1 MLAAKADFDT
11 SVKKFDEPAEPAQ
24 PPITP
29 PNKPTL
35 TPRSNAEWD
44 RIASENGF
52 KDMAEVKAW
61 QSINGLVADGKFGN
75 NSSAY
80 FKQYGMGKY
89 QRTPAQ
95 PAAPV
100 LPSASTPVETPVSQ
114 VETPIQTPVSQTSG
128 FNLDTFINDNQL
140 KSMYRDGKRYARYDP
155 NGAGDFWVGEDGSV
169 HEVTLGGGFGSVIHN
184 TGINSNYAFDTKRGK
199 AYRNLAAQ
207 IAQLN
212 TVPTNK
218 QGGSMDKINYFQQG
232 GAAPQQDM
240 QQQVV
245 ALVQAAMQGDQK
257 ATQTVNQIM
266 EAAKA
271 GNQQAIQIAQLMEQ
285 VIKQM
290 QGQATAAKYG
300 AKLNYLQSLKCG
312 GKSMKKKEQG
322 GKVCPACEQGKQVKK
337 PIITKHQSGGA
348 VGFYRNWTP
357 DEIRKLQN
365 KLAAYGYYEGA
376 LDGIVGSQTINA
388 VKKFQ
393 EEYGVPVDGM
403 WGHNT
408 NTQKQFVDWETANKG
423 GLKPTWKT
431 EQGSLRTYDVAG
443 KKMKENDYYRAV
455 NNLKEQFYADPE
467 AFWNAG
473 GDTAKWREH
482 LYTTPEGTAIMEEFY
497 SATPDDVRKK
507 LGSRVTNRKMQQDQ
521 MDSGIREANGKVAD
535 IAVKK
540 VLPAMAGIAAA
551 PAVIM
556 NPLAGLAGVGGA
568 YVGGA
573 AGRQVGENLSAGDT
587 SAWTSVDGM
596 GNVASVATPT
606 SEIVAP
612 VTEALGTA
620 IGGYGGWKFGQNAG
634 KPSLDGL
641 WRGPELRVHGKNGP
655 LAPVSQYVYHP
666 RPNYKPHAN
675 PNKGKSSKKGNN
687 KKNSKEPSIDFE
699 NLSQRKANG
708 GSIERIKYFSLV

>member
-1 MLAAKADFDT
+1 M
-11 SVKKFDEPAEPAQ
+11 
-24 PPITP
+24 
-29 PNKPTL
+29 N
-35 TPRSNAEWD
+35 
-44 RIASENGF
+44 
-52 KDMAEVKAW
+52 
-61 QSINGLVADGKFGN
+61 
-75 NSSAY
+75 
-80 FKQYGMGKY
+80 
-89 QRTPAQ
+89 
-95 PAAPV
+95 
-100 LPSASTPVETPVSQ
+100 
-114 VETPIQTPVSQTSG
+114 
-128 FNLDTFINDNQL
+128 
-140 KSMYRDGKRYARYDP
+140 
-155 NGAGDFWVGEDGSV
+155 
-169 HEVTLGGGFGSVIHN
+169 
-184 TGINSNYAFDTKRGK
+184 
-199 AYRNLAAQ
+199 
-207 IAQLN
+207 
-212 TVPTNK
+212 
-218 QGGSMDKINYFQQG
+218 KINYFQQG

-240 QQQVV
+240 QAQVV

-271 GNQQAIQIAQLMEQ
+271 GDQQAIQIAQLMEQ

-290 QGQATAAKYG
+290 QGQATAAKFG

-322 GKVCPACEQGKQVKK
+322 GKVCSECEKVTVNKK
-337 PIITKHQSGGA
+337 PLITKHQQGKTLDYNKA
-348 VGFYRNWTP
+348 TRFYNNWSEA
-357 DEIRKLQN
+357 DIRKL
-365 KLAAYGYYEGA
+365 KIGLAGYAGYEGDVA
-376 LDGIVGSQTINA
+376 SGKVDKEMIDA
-388 VKKFQ
+388 VARLQGDKK
-393 EEYGVPVDGM
+393 VTSDGM
-403 WGHNT
+403 WGHNS
-408 NTQKQFVDWETANKG
+408 NTQIQLVSASTADKG
-423 GLKPTWKT
+423 SYKKNWGT

-443 KKMKENDYYRAV
+443 QKMKDQDYYKAI
-455 NNLKEQFYADPE
+455 NSLKEQFYANPE
-467 AFWNAG
+467 AFWTAG

-521 MDSGIREANGKVAD
+521 MDSGIREATGKAAD

-551 PAVIM
+551 PAVVM

-573 AGRQVGENLSAGDT
+573 AGRQVGENLSDGDT

-596 GNVASVATPT
+596 GNTASVATPT

-641 WRGPELRVHGKNGP
+641 WKGPELRVHGKNGP

-675 PNKGKSSKKGNN
+675 PNKGKAYKKGNN
-687 KKNSKEPSIDFE
+687 TKDSKEPYIDFE